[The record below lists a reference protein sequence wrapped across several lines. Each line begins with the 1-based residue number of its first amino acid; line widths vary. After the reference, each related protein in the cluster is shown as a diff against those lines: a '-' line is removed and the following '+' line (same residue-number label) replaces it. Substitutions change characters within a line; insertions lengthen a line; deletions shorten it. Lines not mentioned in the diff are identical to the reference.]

1 MASRRSSSKS
11 GGSGVAIF
19 FIIAILYFL
28 VSSTGG
34 RKIAAVLILAAAA
47 LALLLLFVKVSVFR
61 RRIAKIRALRV
72 SDVDSMTGHAFEQY
86 VADIL
91 RSRGFQTR
99 VTKGSGDSGVDVIAS
114 KGNVRYAIQC
124 KRYAQPVSRRAVSDA
139 VAGIAFYKCTAAMVV
154 TNSHF
159 TPGAVSLAQSNNCI
173 LVDRDALAG
182 WISEWQR
189 GERSKQLA

>member
-1 MASRRSSSKS
+1 MASRRSSRKS
-11 GGSGVAIF
+11 GGGGVAIF
-19 FIIAILYFL
+19 VVIAILYFL

-34 RKIAAVLILAAAA
+34 REVATWLVLGFAA
-47 LALLLLFVKVSVFR
+47 LALLVLIVKVSAFR
-61 RRIAKIRALRV
+61 RRIAKIRALRI

-91 RSRGFQTR
+91 RSRGFQTQ
-99 VTKGSGDSGVDVIAS
+99 VTKGSGDSGVDVIAA
-114 KGNVRYAIQC
+114 KGSVRYAIQC

-173 LVDRDALAG
+173 LVDRDTLAG

-189 GERSKQLA
+189 SERSRQLA